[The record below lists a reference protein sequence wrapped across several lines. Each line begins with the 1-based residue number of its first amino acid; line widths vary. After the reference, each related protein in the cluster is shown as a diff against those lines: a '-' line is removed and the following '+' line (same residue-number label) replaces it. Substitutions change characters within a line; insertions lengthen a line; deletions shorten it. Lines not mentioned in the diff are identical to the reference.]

1 MVLLDFCRH
10 LWRCDLGSI
19 GVADNEL
26 CWRVVFGK
34 LAGRRGRGS
43 VVVDGAGMWY
53 LYFLIAGGRGLS
65 LA

>member
-1 MVLLDFCRH
+1 MVLLDSCRH
-10 LWRCDLGSI
+10 LWSCDLGSI

-34 LAGRRGRGS
+34 LTGRRGRGS
-43 VVVDGAGMWY
+43 VVDGAGMWY
-53 LYFLIAGGRGLS
+53 LSFLTAGGRGLS